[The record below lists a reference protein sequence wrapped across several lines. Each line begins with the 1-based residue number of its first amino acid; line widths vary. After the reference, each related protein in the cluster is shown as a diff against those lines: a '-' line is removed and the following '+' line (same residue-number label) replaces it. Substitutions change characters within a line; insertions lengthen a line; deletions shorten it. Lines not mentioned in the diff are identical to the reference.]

1 MERSIKLLDLTS
13 AKEPIPD
20 WNSEQSTVDPY
31 QAMQVHDYLQVSFFR
46 TPAEVK
52 NASKKTIELFQKY
65 YPELLV
71 KKFFVNVPFLM
82 GWVYNAMKLLVA
94 KETFKKLI
102 MLSYGEEL
110 AKHMGSGSIPAVYG
124 GKGKPLENTGENDKE
139 AVSAEPVHLAEV
151 TPEEQPS
158 VSTVPEVTSGGAAI
172 VDDAVPT
179 PDDQVVPVPA
189 SVTPDDQV
197 VPVPVSVTPD
207 DQVVPAPASATP
219 ANAAPVA
226 VMVIPD
232 FPVSG
237 AK

>member
-1 MERSIKLLDLTS
+1 MERSVEFLDLKS

-31 QAMQVHDYLQVSFFR
+31 QSMQVHDYLQVSFFR
-46 TPAEVK
+46 TPSEVK

-65 YPELLV
+65 YPELLE

-110 AKHMGSGSIPAVYG
+110 AKHMGSISIPTAYG
-124 GKGKPLENTGENDKE
+124 GNGEPLDSAAASCVDAGAESKDDKE
-139 AVSAEPVHLAEV
+139 EILG
-151 TPEEQPS
+151 T
-158 VSTVPEVTSGGAAI
+158 VSTKASLAAEAPGEHASVQAVPGVTGGE
-172 VDDAVPT
+172 DAVVEDAT
-179 PDDQVVPVPA
+179 PITVPA
-189 SVTPDDQV
+189 TAGATSAVA
-197 VPVPVSVTPD
+197 VPVSL
-207 DQVVPAPASATP
+207 
-219 ANAAPVA
+219 
-226 VMVIPD
+226 
-232 FPVSG
+232 VSE

>member
-1 MERSIKLLDLTS
+1 MSRFLRWRVDLMERSVEFLDLKS

-31 QAMQVHDYLQVSFFR
+31 QSMQVHDYLQVSFFR
-46 TPAEVK
+46 TPSEVK

-65 YPELLV
+65 YPELLE

-110 AKHMGSGSIPAVYG
+110 AKHMGSISIPTAYG
-124 GKGKPLENTGENDKE
+124 GKGEPLDSAAASCVDAESKDDKE
-139 AVSAEPVHLAEV
+139 EILGIVPTKASLAADGPGEHASAQAIPGV
-151 TPEEQPS
+151 T
-158 VSTVPEVTSGGAAI
+158 GGE
-172 VDDAVPT
+172 DAVVEDATPT
-179 PDDQVVPVPA
+179 
-189 SVTPDDQV
+189 T
-197 VPVPVSVTPD
+197 
-207 DQVVPAPASATP
+207 VPAPAGATST
-219 ANAAPVA
+219 V
-226 VMVIPD
+226 VV
-232 FPVSG
+232 PVSLVSE